1 MKFAGNIDKL
11 GIIGLVVIVLFS
23 PCCFPLFMFA
33 ATALGLGGFELLG
46 GWTMWLFQA
55 MVVISLAGLF
65 ISYRRHRSVY
75 PLLIA
80 IPAAVLIFYGY
91 YFGSNDY
98 LTYFLYAGMFW
109 LLAATG
115 VNYYRGR
122 LPRSCRDC
130 YPQGKGSKLHSVI
143 TCPNCGHKKEEIMP
157 DDTCVYFYEC
167 ENCGSHLK
175 PLEGDCCV
183 YCSYGSVKCP
193 PVQADQ
199 ELKQKRIL

>member
-1 MKFAGNIDKL
+1 
-11 GIIGLVVIVLFS
+11 
-23 PCCFPLFMFA
+23 MFA

-98 LTYFLYAGMFW
+98 LTYFLYAGMFG
-109 LLAATG
+109 LLAAPG
-115 VNYYRGR
+115 VNYYRSEER
-122 LPRSCRDC
+122 RV
-130 YPQGKGSKLHSVI
+130 GKGCVSKVSSRWS
-143 TCPNCGHKKEEIMP
+143 P
-157 DDTCVYFYEC
+157 YY
-167 ENCGSHLK
+167 
-175 PLEGDCCV
+175 
-183 YCSYGSVKCP
+183 
-193 PVQADQ
+193 
-199 ELKQKRIL
+199 

>member
-11 GIIGLVVIVLFS
+11 GILGLVVIVVFS

-33 ATALGLGGFELLG
+33 AAALGLGSFELFG

-55 MVVISLAGLF
+55 MVILSLMGLL
-65 ISYRRHRSVY
+65 ISYRKHRCTY

-98 LTYFLYAGMFW
+98 LTYFLYAGMLG

-115 VNYYRGR
+115 VNYYRGK
-122 LPRSCRDC
+122 LSGSCKDC
-130 YPQGKGSKLHSVI
+130 HPKGKESKRHSTI
-143 TCPNCGHKKEEIMP
+143 TCPNCRHKKEEIMP
-157 DDTCVYFYEC
+157 NDACVYFYEC
-167 ENCGSHLK
+167 EKCGSHLK

-193 PVQADQ
+193 PVQAD
-199 ELKQKRIL
+199 RN